1 MRILLVEPEE
11 EVQKFFVDLLSRE
24 NYEVITAGDGTEASG
39 KVKTTA
45 PDIVMTDIRLPGMDG
60 ADLLKWIKQDYPDIE
75 VIMITG
81 LGDLQPAIDCL
92 KIGAVDFITKPVI
105 LDIVK
110 IALKRAIDRIENRI
124 KLSLST
130 RNLETLVR
138 EKTRKLAESEKR
150 YVQLFDELPSFIIIV
165 DKNFKIIEANKMFR
179 EQYGDAAG
187 RYCYNVYQGLSKP
200 LPDCPVKKTFRDKKS
215 HTTEMEVAFKNGET
229 RNLLVQTSAIT
240 DPEGRILHVMEMATD
255 VTVIHHL
262 QDHLA
267 ALGLHISSIS
277 HGIKGLLS
285 GLDGGDYMITL
296 GLENKDTEMIRDG
309 WDIAKKKIKLIRSMI
324 LDILYHSKDRTLERK
339 AVNVFDFIQELVAK
353 AEENATRHG
362 VFLQGLVQEISRL
375 EVPTASF
382 DLVLISAAMY
392 SCIPTRERR
401 VEMLTRIK
409 SALKPGGYFLC
420 QFILEPDKRPDSRA
434 ELARKAFALLSGGN
448 RWHEPGDVL
457 RGAEYMHLFLSEGE
471 LRSEFAAAGFA
482 VLHFQSEEFGTWRGA
497 VLQRPA

>member
-11 EVQKFFVDLLSRE
+11 KVREFFVEVLSRA
-24 NYEVITAGDGTEASG
+24 NHEVITAGDGMEASG
-39 KVKTTA
+39 KVKTES

-60 ADLLKWIKQDYPDIE
+60 VSLLKWIKQDYPDIE

-92 KIGAVDFITKPVI
+92 KMGAVDFITKPVI

-110 IALKRAIDRIENRI
+110 IALKRAMDRIENRI

-179 EQYGDAAG
+179 VQYGDATG
-187 RYCYNVYQGLSKP
+187 RYCYNVYQGLNKP

-215 HTTEMEVAFKNGET
+215 HTTEMEVTFKNGET
-229 RNLLVQTSAIT
+229 RNLLMQTSAIT
-240 DPEGRILHVMEMATD
+240 DPDGRILHVMEMATD
-255 VTVIHHL
+255 VTVIHQL

-309 WDIAKKKIKLIRSMI
+309 WDIAKKKIKQIRSMI

-339 AVNVFDFIQELVAK
+339 SVNVFDFIQELVTTMAPRMK
-353 AEENATRHG
+353 EHGISLVQDTPKPNSDAAVWIDKTVFFAALLAIFENAVDACVAVKELREK
-362 VFLQGLVQEISRL
+362 LEIK
-375 EVPTASF
+375 
-382 DLVLISAAMY
+382 IS
-392 SCIPTRERR
+392 
-401 VEMLTRIK
+401 VELKDKETLFRIRDNGK
-409 SALKPGGYFLC
+409 G
-420 QFILEPDKRPDSRA
+420 
-434 ELARKAFALLSGGN
+434 LARKYQKEVFSLFYSDKGN
-448 RWHEPGDVL
+448 KGTGLGLFIAQRSVKQHKGVIKINSIPGQ
-457 RGAEYMHLFLSEGE
+457 YT
-471 LRSEFAAAGFA
+471 EFTVAIPA
-482 VLHFQSEEFGTWRGA
+482 QSVES
-497 VLQRPA
+497 